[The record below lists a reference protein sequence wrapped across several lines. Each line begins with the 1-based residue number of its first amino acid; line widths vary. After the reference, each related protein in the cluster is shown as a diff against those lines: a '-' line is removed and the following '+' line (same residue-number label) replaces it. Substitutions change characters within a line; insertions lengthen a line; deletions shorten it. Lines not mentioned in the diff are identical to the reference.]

1 MLNQREVFQMALER
15 IQKIKDQQS
24 KSRSTQEFTNSTL
37 KHNLQSCENEPKQS
51 ERQYECN
58 KCKDENGTLQKVNG
72 IDTWVLCE
80 CLPRK
85 RINRIFKMSEITEQF
100 RKLTFENFDVT
111 NKDAQIVRA
120 FQIAMLYQVDFE
132 NIKKQRHNSISLLG
146 QSGCGK
152 THLLCAISNA
162 LMHNGVEL
170 IYFPY
175 VEGCNNLKSNFE
187 ETENKIERL
196 KKIGMLFIDD
206 LFKGRE
212 KPTAWQIET
221 MFAIINY
228 RYMNHLPILISSEK
242 TFDDLKLIDEALQS
256 RILQMSKDF
265 NVTIRGKNLNHRLEG
280 ISG

>member
-1 MLNQREVFQMALER
+1 
-15 IQKIKDQQS
+15 
-24 KSRSTQEFTNSTL
+24 
-37 KHNLQSCENEPKQS
+37 
-51 ERQYECN
+51 
-58 KCKDENGTLQKVNG
+58 
-72 IDTWVLCE
+72 
-80 CLPRK
+80 
-85 RINRIFKMSEITEQF
+85 MSEITEQF

-187 ETENKIERL
+187 EIEGKIERL
-196 KKIGMLFIDD
+196 KKI
-206 LFKGRE
+206 
-212 KPTAWQIET
+212 
-221 MFAIINY
+221 NV
-228 RYMNHLPILISSEK
+228 LIYYK
-242 TFDDLKLIDEALQS
+242 YLY
-256 RILQMSKDF
+256 
-265 NVTIRGKNLNHRLEG
+265 N
-280 ISG
+280 

>member
-1 MLNQREVFQMALER
+1 
-15 IQKIKDQQS
+15 
-24 KSRSTQEFTNSTL
+24 
-37 KHNLQSCENEPKQS
+37 
-51 ERQYECN
+51 
-58 KCKDENGTLQKVNG
+58 
-72 IDTWVLCE
+72 
-80 CLPRK
+80 
-85 RINRIFKMSEITEQF
+85 
-100 RKLTFENFDVT
+100 
-111 NKDAQIVRA
+111 
-120 FQIAMLYQVDFE
+120 
-132 NIKKQRHNSISLLG
+132 
-146 QSGCGK
+146 
-152 THLLCAISNA
+152 
-162 LMHNGVEL
+162 MHNGVEL

-265 NVTIRGKNLNHRLEG
+265 NVTIRGRNLNHRLEG